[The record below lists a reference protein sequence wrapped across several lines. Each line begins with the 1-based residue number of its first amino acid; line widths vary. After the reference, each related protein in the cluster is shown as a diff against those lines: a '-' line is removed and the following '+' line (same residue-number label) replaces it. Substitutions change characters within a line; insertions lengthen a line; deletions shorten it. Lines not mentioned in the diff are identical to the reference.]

1 MDTAALLPLILIA
14 AGVMAVALGGMAV
27 GVMFSGKRIEGSCG
41 GLANSDIPG
50 HDATSPC
57 MACGADPE
65 ICDRPG
71 AGAVREAIAA
81 EPAEAR

>member
-14 AGVMAVALGGMAV
+14 AGVIAVALGGMAV
-27 GVMFSGKRIEGSCG
+27 GVILSGKRIEGSCG
-41 GLANSDIPG
+41 GLANSNIPG

-65 ICDRPG
+65 TCDRPG
-71 AGAVREAIAA
+71 ADAVREAIAA
-81 EPAEAR
+81 DPTEAR